1 LLSSLVRFFTTES
14 SIGHFMPGRRR
25 DQRFTLSVPWEG
37 ALRVPSDVTI
47 ERYGADEVWVVSTTP
62 AHRDEMLTLD
72 AIGSGPS
79 VTVNVRVTDSV
90 PVLIDGVVR
99 HRLRL
104 AIVG

>member
-1 LLSSLVRFFTTES
+1 
-14 SIGHFMPGRRR
+14 MPGRRR

-37 ALRVPSDVTI
+37 ALRVPADVVI
-47 ERYGADEVWVVSTTP
+47 EQYGEKEVSVVSTAP
-62 AHRDEMLTLD
+62 AHRDELMTLD
-72 AIGSGPS
+72 TNGSEPP
-79 VTVNVRVTDSV
+79 VTMRVRVTSSV

>member
-1 LLSSLVRFFTTES
+1 
-14 SIGHFMPGRRR
+14 MPGRRR

-37 ALRVPSDVTI
+37 ALRVPADVVI
-47 ERYGADEVWVVSTTP
+47 ERHSDTEMSVVSTAP
-62 AHRDEMLTLD
+62 AHRDELLTLD
-72 AIGSGPS
+72 ASGSEPP
-79 VTVNVRVTDSV
+79 VTMNVRVTESV

>member
-1 LLSSLVRFFTTES
+1 MR
-14 SIGHFMPGRRR
+14 GRRR

-37 ALRVPSDVTI
+37 ALRVPTDVTI
-47 ERYGADEVWVVSTTP
+47 ERYGENEVWVVSSTP
-62 AHRDEMLTLD
+62 AHRNELLTLD

-79 VTVNVRVTDSV
+79 VTLNVRVADSV

-104 AIVG
+104 AIVA

>member
-1 LLSSLVRFFTTES
+1 
-14 SIGHFMPGRRR
+14 MPGRRR

-37 ALRVPSDVTI
+37 ALRVPTDVVV
-47 ERYGADEVWVVSTTP
+47 ERYGEKEVWVVSTAP
-62 AHRDEMLTLD
+62 AHRDEVLTLD
-72 AIGSGPS
+72 AAGAEPALTMNVK
-79 VTVNVRVTDSV
+79 VTSSV